1 MTVAELAA
9 KINVST
15 EKLFEFFEYI
25 QRPIPRE
32 FEFEL
37 SEELIK
43 IAEENK
49 ISSEK
54 KNSEEVVQEVENNQ
68 LKKLLAQSSQDM
80 IKRIKEANNLVSL
93 VLSGRLKKSIINGK
107 SGAFELGFFEDIVDL
122 DGNDVYYPK
131 YSENQEKINNVYIAN
146 PDELQDRERYYFKCE
161 LASNKERQKQ
171 ENPYLLQTTIKNVQS
186 ASGVN
191 DIVIA
196 IKQKQTEL
204 EKIDEKAKSANEKI
218 EEYNQKIINTFN
230 EIQNKEDELS
240 SLKESFDIT
249 KHNLLK
255 MENLIN
261 TLKERITLCK
271 NLQFVNKDDESK
283 YLNLLSA
290 KEFKPA
296 NHLDFEL
303 DFEKSFS
310 KLADH
315 IHAYLYHKKS
325 LIYTNYQIR
334 NFLTLLKTHDIIVLS
349 GLSGSGKTQI
359 VKAFAEA
366 LGGVAK
372 IIPVKPNWTSSD
384 DLTGYYNP
392 LQMSFLPTPFTEA
405 IVEAIHNPNQLYFIC
420 LDEMNLARVEY
431 YFADFLFGWEIF

>member
-315 IHAYLYHKKS
+315 IHA
-325 LIYTNYQIR
+325 
-334 NFLTLLKTHDIIVLS
+334 
-349 GLSGSGKTQI
+349 
-359 VKAFAEA
+359 
-366 LGGVAK
+366 
-372 IIPVKPNWTSSD
+372 
-384 DLTGYYNP
+384 
-392 LQMSFLPTPFTEA
+392 
-405 IVEAIHNPNQLYFIC
+405 
-420 LDEMNLARVEY
+420 
-431 YFADFLFGWEIF
+431 